1 MNAVE
6 ITLLFCAAAVC
17 AALFAWRPCPRTG
30 WAFSLVLAP
39 ILWLVIAGST
49 QFLTVDE
56 KVMIGE
62 PVYLS
67 TSTLKQW
74 SNGAFRTTDITIG
87 PVMRLLRS
95 TVAMSGERSAQI
107 AKALHWFF
115 GFCMLAALAALLCTV
130 FITGKAL
137 PFIAVFMGATLLLPM
152 SATAFAMCNYDL
164 FSMLLGALSLTLVA
178 AGFRLPSSRILIGA
192 IVIAAFAAQEKLIAT
207 PVLWLAMAMYV
218 VFCLTGNGPSR
229 GLKARLAVSL
239 RATTIAI
246 GCVAAVFLFS
256 YAVVLAVRGG
266 TLPAEYFGRH
276 PLKIALPLVAPL
288 LLAVRGMAGPGTLEA
303 METTFRQTPAVAMW
317 GLLLTVMALLA
328 GLFASAMVFLTGD
341 GIRGAI
347 AARMPALRRIVPVIN
362 YLLFVAA
369 CCTGIASTFLIQ
381 GYWAPAHPV
390 AAGHFIPGVSF
401 NNATL
406 HFGAQT
412 AIGHYF
418 YLFGWAYAVFCNA
431 MPATMMAILL
441 TVIPLRLYKKE
452 TVPIAFELMFSLSL
466 VSPALYALA
475 QIPILNRYFNLFL
488 LLMLMYALLNAVPPL
503 SRLKPRSARLVA
515 LAALMLMAVELY
527 PFRPA
532 FEMFRPIWS
541 HSNAGLAGEPAAGVI
556 NPVGNGGGEEVML
569 AGEKI
574 KRMFTGPERK
584 NIRLYHNFYGAW
596 IGNQGNISVLDMADH
611 TVPLS
616 YTGRDYY
623 IVDRLSVVQDWL
635 AFPGG
640 ITPRFTIGARGFAQA
655 WVFRGDDL
663 AMVRFAF
670 PR

>member
-6 ITLLFCAAAVC
+6 ITLLVCAVAVC
-17 AALFAWRPCPRTG
+17 AALFAWRLCPRTG
-30 WAFSLVLAP
+30 WVFSLVLAP

-56 KVMIGE
+56 KAMVGE

-74 SNGAFRTTDITIG
+74 NNGAFRTTDITVG
-87 PVMRLLRS
+87 PIMHLVRS
-95 TVAMSGERSAQI
+95 AVAMSGERSAQI

-115 GFCMLAALAALLCTV
+115 GFCMLAALAAVLCKV

-137 PFIAVFMGATLLLPM
+137 PFIVVFMGATLLLPM
-152 SATAFAMCNYDL
+152 SATAFTMCNYDL

-178 AGFRLPSSRILIGA
+178 AGFRLQSAKVLIGA
-192 IVIAAFAAQEKLIAT
+192 VVIAAFASQEKLIAT
-207 PVLWLAMAMYV
+207 PVLWLAMVMYL
-218 VFCLTGNGPSR
+218 VFCLTGNGQSR
-229 GLKARLAVSL
+229 DPKARLAVSL
-239 RATTIAI
+239 RAIMIAF
-246 GCVAAVFLFS
+246 GCVTAVFLLS
-256 YAVVLAVRGG
+256 YVVVLAARGG
-266 TLPAEYFGRH
+266 MLPAEYSGHH
-276 PLKIALPLVAPL
+276 PLKIALPLIAPVI
-288 LLAVRGMAGPGTLEA
+288 LAVRGMAGPGTLEL
-303 METTFRQTPAVAMW
+303 METTFRQMPAIVMW
-317 GLLLTVMALLA
+317 GLLLAAMALLA
-328 GLFASAMVFLTGD
+328 GLFALALVFCTGN
-341 GIRGAI
+341 GVRRAI
-347 AARMPALRRIVPVIN
+347 AALWPVLRSRLPVIN

-369 CCTGIASTFLIQ
+369 CFTGIASTFLIQ
-381 GYWAPAHPV
+381 GYWAPAHPI
-390 AAGHFIPGVSF
+390 AAGHFFPGASF

-412 AIGHYF
+412 AMGHYF
-418 YLFGWAYAVFCNA
+418 CLFGWAYAVFCNA
-431 MPATMMAILL
+431 MPATLMTLL
-441 TVIPLRLYKKE
+441 LIVIPLRLYKKKP
-452 TVPIAFELMFSLSL
+452 VPLAFELMFSVCLIA
-466 VSPALYALA
+466 PALYTLA
-475 QIPILNRYFNLFL
+475 QIPIQNRYFNLFL
-488 LLMLMYALLNAVPPL
+488 LLMLMYALLNAVPLL
-503 SRLKPRSARLVA
+503 SRLKPWSVRLLG
-515 LAALMLMAVELY
+515 LAALILMAIELY

-541 HSNAGLAGEPAAGVI
+541 DIGATQDGKPAAGVI
-556 NPVGNGGGEEVML
+556 NPIGNGGGEEVML

-574 KRMFTGPERK
+574 KRMYTGPERK

-596 IGNQGNISVLDMADH
+596 LGDRGGISVLDMADH
-611 TVPLS
+611 SVPLS

-635 AFPGG
+635 AFPDK

-663 AMVRFAF
+663 ARVRFTF